1 MWQVF
6 KWERKQWMGS
16 LIMKHSRHTK
26 AEIVVFKVEKV
37 AKAKK
42 LAK

>member
-1 MWQVF
+1 MASVQMGKKAVD
-6 KWERKQWMGS
+6 GS
-16 LIMKHSRHTK
+16 LIMKHSCHTK